1 MPMYYTSKAFIFSL
15 SQACAKETEDTGV
28 VIACLCPG
36 PAATNFEKESQMKT
50 DNRMFTWFGSE
61 KLKRDLTC
69 LVNTGK
75 ISGHILHSCTRLF
88 RLIFLDTASMKSF
101 RCSSVMPLPGKMNT
115 LEKRKI

>member
-28 VIACLCPG
+28 VITCLCPG
-36 PAATNFEKESQMKT
+36 PAATNFEREAQMKT

-61 KLKRDLTC
+61 KLKRDLSC

-75 ISGHILHSCTRLF
+75 TSGHILHSCTCYCGCQF
-88 RLIFLDTASMKSF
+88 FLYQAVQAHISGYGFNEK
-101 RCSSVMPLPGKMNT
+101 LPVQF
-115 LEKRKI
+115 